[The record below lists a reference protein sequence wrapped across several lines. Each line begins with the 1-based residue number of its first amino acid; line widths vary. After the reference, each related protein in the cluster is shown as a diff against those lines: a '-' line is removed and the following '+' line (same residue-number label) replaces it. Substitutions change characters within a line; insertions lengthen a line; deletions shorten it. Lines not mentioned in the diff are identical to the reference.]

1 MTLGVYAI
9 FDRAALQYGAVQI
22 YANSQ
27 VAYREFGNLM
37 CQNSPETLAR
47 IGRDYELY
55 KIGEF
60 DSESSELSDI
70 VPVRIG
76 CGIDFVKESADDLGR
91 TD

>member
-22 YANSQ
+22 YANSE

-55 KIGEF
+55 KIGDF
-60 DSESSELSDI
+60 DTESSELSDI

-76 CGIDFVKESADDLGR
+76 SGADFVKEHSDA
-91 TD
+91 